1 MRLWISGEVCEG
13 AESAVNLGAKL
24 IEPCFNRLLEKV
36 EFKEDYEKW
45 ALITIIMTDEFISAY
60 PEIVRRSIKKK
71 VLEFR
76 LQIDYV
82 TFKSA
87 DQQGQIKLVLDTL
100 ERSVDL
106 MTQLKVSKESQDK
119 LKAVVNE
126 ARQQLLT

>member
-1 MRLWISGEVCEG
+1 MSSETGLDVGDDLTKVDT
-13 AESAVNLGAKL
+13 NL
-24 IEPCFNRLLEKV
+24 IEPLINKLLTNISI
-36 EFKEDYEKW
+36 KEDYKQW
-45 ALITIIMTDEFISAY
+45 ALITIIMPVEWVSDY

-100 ERSVDL
+100 DRSVDL
-106 MTQLKVSKESQDK
+106 MTQLKVSKETQDK
-119 LKAVVNE
+119 LKAVVNQ